1 MNIYQ
6 IYMLI
11 FILSYFGITLGL
23 RSIILY
29 RKTKIDA
36 RKVFYKETATKRSGK
51 IIQIALFLMIVIAI
65 NFIWI
70 SSNYK
75 YFLPIDFL
83 EQGVLQT
90 VGFILSMLGL
100 IMGFVSQLQM
110 KNSWRL
116 GIDRDESTELVI
128 DGLFS
133 ISRNP
138 IYLSLVLSLIGF
150 FLIAPNI
157 GSIIFFFLMTY
168 GINEKINDEEEF
180 LMEQFGSDFI
190 KYKTKVRRWI

>member
-1 MNIYQ
+1 
-6 IYMLI
+6 MLI